1 MNVTMTASSLRKMA
15 LHSTKNVSKLVELW
29 SIKSS
34 LTGGGDYFCAIED
47 CNVTVS
53 SENDVLRWSWTH

>member
-29 SIKSS
+29 AIKSS
-34 LTGGGDYFCAIED
+34 LIADGDYFCAIED

-53 SENDVLRWSWTH
+53 SKNNVLR